1 MCYNIKDGEYLR
13 VKIVSAAVAFKIN
26 RDTDG
31 SSNFIS
37 STHQTRSNRLRVCES
52 KNSIENYEKGISAE
66 LYAEKKLKSD
76 GYSILGKR
84 VRTSYGEIDILA
96 KKDNDLI
103 AVEVKQ
109 RRTLDIAKGCISM
122 KQRSR
127 ISNSLMYMASELDES
142 FENYRVD
149 VLCLDSVGRCECIE
163 NAFSVADFISC

>member
-1 MCYNIKDGEYLR
+1 MIGRGSACGEL
-13 VKIVSAAVAFKIN
+13 VSTAVAFDGN
-26 RDTDG
+26 RDVNRL
-31 SSNFIS
+31 SSFVPGAR
-37 STHQTRSNRLRVCES
+37 RSKVKSALRVCES
-52 KNSIENYEKGISAE
+52 RNSIESYEKGISAE
-66 LYAEKKLKSD
+66 LCAEVKLKSD

-84 VRTSYGEIDILA
+84 VRTAHGEIDILA
-96 KKDNDLI
+96 KKDKDLI

-109 RRTLDIAKGCISM
+109 RRTLDIARDCISM

-149 VLCLDSVGRCECIE
+149 VVCLDSVGRCEYIE